1 MEGINTV
8 TNNLLEKTYNCELH
22 TTFNEMIIFFCIYIT
37 FIHNEIHIIGKNM
50 F

>member
-22 TTFNEMIIFFCIYIT
+22 TTFNDNFFLHLYNVYT
-37 FIHNEIHIIGKNM
+37 
-50 F
+50 